1 MITVYMYMQSTV
13 LKKIALYGHILYIYY
28 RSRGYLFMAT
38 EYMYFYSRGGGY
50 LSTVIYMYCDGK

>member
-1 MITVYMYMQSTV
+1 MQSTV